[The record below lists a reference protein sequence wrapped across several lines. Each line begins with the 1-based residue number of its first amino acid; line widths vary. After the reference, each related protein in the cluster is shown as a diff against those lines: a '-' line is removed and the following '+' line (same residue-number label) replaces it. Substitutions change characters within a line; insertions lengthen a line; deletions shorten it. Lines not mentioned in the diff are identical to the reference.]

1 MPLSLQADKS
11 VSRAALTKTC
21 STQLGDPKGIYYWG
35 RAPHR
40 HHKSANSVLIEAFEG
55 STQRSCGA
63 LDGPEFQRANSS
75 FSLYR
80 HLVLQFIL
88 LYLISEISKS
98 TTTEIC
104 QLLCPTPAHLW
115 QWRSLPLHST
125 EKLALLPTQG
135 EQALSCQPRSAKRVP
150 FLKEKSNR
158 SLEYTICHVKRLYER
173 IPFSWGVGG
182 TLGTLHGY
190 VQLILDFLLQKRI
203 LLTFLHALN
212 QPWFLPQKVVGRREL
227 RKKYRWHAITGMS
240 TVKYF
245 DDVTSSH
252 QLPASCMGLTFF
264 W

>member
-1 MPLSLQADKS
+1 MPGDAFSWSSCCEQNEVMFEAISLPSSLAAMPLSLQADKS

-104 QLLCPTPAHLW
+104 QLFCA
-115 QWRSLPLHST
+115 Q
-125 EKLALLPTQG
+125 LLPICG
-135 EQALSCQPRSAKRVP
+135 NGGPFPSILLRSWLCFPHKVNKLFHASHD
-150 FLKEKSNR
+150 LQKECLFSKKNQTDPWS
-158 SLEYTICHVKRLYER
+158 
-173 IPFSWGVGG
+173 IPFATWSGFMKGFLSAGVLEG
-182 TLGTLHGY
+182 
-190 VQLILDFLLQKRI
+190 
-203 LLTFLHALN
+203 
-212 QPWFLPQKVVGRREL
+212 PWVRS
-227 RKKYRWHAITGMS
+227 TGM
-240 TVKYF
+240 F
-245 DDVTSSH
+245 NSS
-252 QLPASCMGLTFF
+252 
-264 W
+264 